1 MCQLDNIMA
10 KRDIIHKLAKRHK
23 VDQVFVFGSCARKEE
38 TPDSDIDFLMDFGI
52 DSSWIDH
59 LAIQAE
65 LEKLFQRKI
74 DIVSKFGLHPYIKDR
89 ILREAIEV

>member
-38 TPDSDIDFLMDFGI
+38 TPDSDIDF
-52 DSSWIDH
+52 
-59 LAIQAE
+59 
-65 LEKLFQRKI
+65 
-74 DIVSKFGLHPYIKDR
+74 
-89 ILREAIEV
+89 

>member
-1 MCQLDNIMA
+1 
-10 KRDIIHKLAKRHK
+10 
-23 VDQVFVFGSCARKEE
+23 
-38 TPDSDIDFLMDFGI
+38 MDFGF

-74 DIVSKFGLHPYIKDR
+74 DVVSKFGLHPYIKDR